1 MPSGLRRRFWLES
14 ICGSV
19 TGLLAVITLFWHDW
33 IEAVFRTNPDNGD
46 GSAEWL
52 LVLIL
57 ILVTVALAVGAR
69 REWRRAGPAA
79 P

>member
-1 MPSGLRRRFWLES
+1 MPSGLRRRSWLES
-14 ICGSV
+14 VCGPV
-19 TGLLAVITLFWHDW
+19 TGLLAAITLFWHDW
-33 IEAVFRTNPDNGD
+33 IEAVFRTNPDSGD

-69 REWRRAGPAA
+69 REWRRAGLAA